1 MPPSIDPERMP
12 SGAEPPARREKQR
25 GPVTLRRGQ
34 VQRSTTDQRL
44 LDTRGPSDWVHAH
57 RPLVN
62 GYVTT
67 T

>member
-1 MPPSIDPERMP
+1 MPASIDPERLP
-12 SGAEPPARREKQR
+12 STNQHVPEKQR